1 MESQRGSISGWSYQ
15 RRSFVFWGAIALL
28 GAILALTLHPLFMVV
43 TAFAGGGLI
52 LIHEQQS

>member
-15 RRSFVFWGAIALL
+15 RRSFVFWGALALL
-28 GAILALTLHPLFMVV
+28 ATILALALHPWFLVV

-52 LIHEQQS
+52 LIHEQKP